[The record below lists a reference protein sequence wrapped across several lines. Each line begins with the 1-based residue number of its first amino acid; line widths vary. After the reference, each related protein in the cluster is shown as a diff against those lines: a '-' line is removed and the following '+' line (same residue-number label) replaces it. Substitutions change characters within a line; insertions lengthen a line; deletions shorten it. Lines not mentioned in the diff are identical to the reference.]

1 MTSHIIRWTTR
12 GAAGA
17 ALLSLC
23 AAVCGAQRAA
33 LDAALAHYMTL
44 LKSAPP
50 ESTAAFYLPDG
61 QLLEPGM
68 NPLTGPAAI
77 QAFLEPIARTITVHE
92 AVATPEATEVYG
104 DSVGYQWSTYHQ
116 VAGPKDAAPA
126 TYDGRFVI
134 EWHFT
139 PAGWRIAR
147 FLVQP
152 NPPPRR

>member
-1 MTSHIIRWTTR
+1 MTSHIMRWTTR
-12 GAAGA
+12 CAAGA
-17 ALLSLC
+17 AALSLL
-23 AAVCGAQRAA
+23 ATVCGAQAA
-33 LDAALAHYMTL
+33 AVDAALAHYMVL

-50 ESTAAFYLPDG
+50 ESTAAFYTADG

-77 QAFLEPIARTITVHE
+77 RAFLEPIARTVVVHE

-104 DSVGYQWSTYHQ
+104 DSVGYQWGTYHQ
-116 VAGPKDAAPA
+116 VAGPKDAPPS

-134 EWHFT
+134 KWRST
-139 PAGWRIAR
+139 PDGWRIVR

>member
-1 MTSHIIRWTTR
+1 MTNSIRWTTR
-12 GAAGA
+12 AAVGAA
-17 ALLSLC
+17 ALCLL
-23 AAVCGAQRAA
+23 APVCGAQASA
-33 LDAALAHYMTL
+33 VDAALAHYMML

-50 ESTAAFYLPDG
+50 ESTAAFYTADG

-77 QAFLEPIARTITVHE
+77 RAFLEPIARAVTVHE

-104 DSVGYQWSTYHQ
+104 DSVGYQWGTYHQ
-116 VAGPKDAAPA
+116 VAGPKDAPPS

-134 EWHFT
+134 KWRST
-139 PAGWRIAR
+139 PAGWRIVR